1 MTPNAEC
8 QQQSS
13 SDPNCHRDHVL
24 RLLQYTSLLYAFAC
38 LTILIKLESSIRDR
52 VVMPGHL
59 RYEWLDPWVE
69 IGKESERERRVREG
83 MGGRGGRDGGSD

>member
-1 MTPNAEC
+1 MKKVVIERD
-8 QQQSS
+8 QSR
-13 SDPNCHRDHVL
+13 HGI
-24 RLLQYTSLLYAFAC
+24 AC
-38 LTILIKLESSIRDR
+38 LTILYELESSIRDR